1 MKYYIVFIA
10 VVVFAVSNCSKTEMY
25 PTEFS
30 EFGDLGF
37 GTCLSTVPDN
47 QQTIYKINSVSN
59 FIDFKNKPELSDIE
73 DWPEIDFDNSTI
85 IAVLFKTPVICS
97 SILKQ
102 NLTWVDQDREYVY
115 SIDMSKV
122 GYTAYGGFIS
132 WIVIRE
138 HIPDDIN
145 ISCTISYINP

>member
-1 MKYYIVFIA
+1 MKYYIVLLA
-10 VVVFAVSNCSKTEMY
+10 VVVFAISNCSKTEMY

-73 DWPEIDFDNSTI
+73 DVT
-85 IAVLFKTPVICS
+85 
-97 SILKQ
+97 
-102 NLTWVDQDREYVY
+102 
-115 SIDMSKV
+115 
-122 GYTAYGGFIS
+122 
-132 WIVIRE
+132 
-138 HIPDDIN
+138 
-145 ISCTISYINP
+145 